1 MAKSEAQTM
10 PADVDVSGG
19 NADTSQAQA
28 QAPKDVPPENMPAAD
43 YIPSADEANK
53 DDG

>member
-1 MAKSEAQTM
+1 MAKSEAQTT
-10 PADVDVSGG
+10 PADVAVSGG
-19 NADTSQAQA
+19 NADTSQA

-43 YIPSADEANK
+43 YNPSADEANK